1 MILVFD
7 GTSDSREL
15 CTEMVSAGYGII
27 CSVVTDEAAKKLDLL
42 NIKHIKGKLEREK

>member
-15 CTEMVSAGYGII
+15 CMQLISEGYDLI
-27 CSVVTDEAAKKLDLL
+27 CSVVTGEAAKSL
-42 NIKHIKGKLEREK
+42 NH